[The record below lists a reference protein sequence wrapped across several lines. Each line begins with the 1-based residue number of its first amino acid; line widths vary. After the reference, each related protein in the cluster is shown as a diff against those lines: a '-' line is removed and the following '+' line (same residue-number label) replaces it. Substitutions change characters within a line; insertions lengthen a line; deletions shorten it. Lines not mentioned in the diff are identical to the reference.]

1 MFGPVRTLLEVGK
14 RFNVYSD
21 PSQVGLG
28 VSAINLLRVSVI
40 EWQNKLKVLTSLLE
54 VCVQFATL
62 GMLWIK
68 SNDK

>member
-28 VSAINLLRVSVI
+28 VSAINLLRVLVI
-40 EWQNKLKVLTSLLE
+40 E
-54 VCVQFATL
+54 
-62 GMLWIK
+62 
-68 SNDK
+68 